1 MDTVDRATRSRIMA
15 SVKGKNTGIE
25 LLVFRELR
33 KRKIRFKKHYKLA
46 AGTPD
51 IALPQM
57 KIAVF
62 IDGDFWHGYRYPSW
76 KGKIKLRFWRDK
88 IETNRARDK
97 RNFAKLRR
105 TGWKVMRIWEHQIRE
120 DLPKAVSRIL
130 AAISDSQESE
140 RS

>member
-33 KRKIRFKKHYKLA
+33 KRGLSFRKHYKRIS
-46 AGTPD
+46 GTPD
-51 IALPQM
+51 IAFPRM

-62 IDGDFWHGYRYPSW
+62 VDGDFWHGYRYPTW
-76 KGKIKLRFWRDK
+76 RKKITSDFWRNK
-88 IETNRARDK
+88 IETNRMRDR

-105 TGWKVMRIWEHQIRE
+105 GGWNVIRVWEHQIKK
-120 DLPKAVSRIL
+120 DLPGVVSRIVR
-130 AAISDSQESE
+130 ATNHE
-140 RS
+140 